1 MEERPIKMDE
11 EELPERWEGN
21 WDARES
27 QRPRKER
34 MPRKKMSPVIMA
46 TQFRNTG
53 FERSCGTEQS
63 GGHQ

>member
-1 MEERPIKMDE
+1 MEEHPTKMDE
-11 EELPERWEGN
+11 EEFSERWEGK

-46 TQFRNTG
+46 T
-53 FERSCGTEQS
+53 
-63 GGHQ
+63 